1 MSKSKRQKQRIWL
14 LIAFII
20 LFYGASQYEPQ
31 QAPETSEQASPI
43 AELYQQKRSDVQV
56 EVSGE
61 VTRIFAD
68 DNRGSRHQRF
78 LIELADGHTLLVA
91 HNIDLAPRVADL
103 EIGDSIDLYGE
114 YEWND
119 KGGVLHWTHHDP
131 DNQHP
136 HGWIQHQGEL
146 YQ

>member
-1 MSKSKRQKQRIWL
+1 MTNKTRQKQRFWL

-20 LFYGASQYEPQ
+20 LLYGASQYQPQ
-31 QAPETSEQASPI
+31 QPAPVSESSPV
-43 AELYQQKRSDVQV
+43 AELYQQQRSDVLV

-61 VTRIFAD
+61 VIRIFAD

-91 HNIDLAPRVADL
+91 HNIDLAPRVDNIEVGD
-103 EIGDSIDLYGE
+103 EISLFGE

-119 KGGVLHWTHHDP
+119 KGGVMHWTHHDP
-131 DNQHP
+131 ANKHP
-136 HGWIQHQGEL
+136 HGWIRHQGKL